1 MRDLTRRDKIAVI
14 GLLIFALTVLNYSA
28 HEWIGHTHFAQF
40 DVVFQRL
47 YFLPVILG
55 SFWFAL
61 KGGLLVCSIATVS
74 LVPYLIIHW
83 EGLSASDLNR
93 LLLITAYFLMAA
105 VLGKAVLMQRRENQR
120 ARESET
126 LAAIGKSMSAIA
138 HEMRTP
144 IIAIGGFAKMVRKN
158 IIDGSPDAEKL
169 DIVVIEA
176 LRLENLL
183 KGVLDFARPLV
194 VKRESAKIDRM
205 IQECM
210 AITGHIA
217 EPARIGLEARLQS
230 DLPPVTLDEM
240 RMKQVLI
247 NLITN
252 AIQASPQGEKVTVGC
267 SLSRGRTL
275 FVEIIDCGCGIP
287 EHKREKRSFR
297 LFFNKKEGVGLGLPI
312 VKKSSGARGDL
323 RIEDNPRGGVIFR
336 IEIRIAWEY
345 SSDQKCAA
353 VVRCETRRRMRETH
367 KRRVIVSETDKIA
380 AVEKYLKKEFDSAT
394 IESGHDAGRK
404 ARVFKIKSANHSSTA
419 IVENEFLEKTQRRSH
434 SRPPAHLP
442 PGRTPQGV
450 QLSHVVT
457 TGGLTD

>member
-158 IIDGSPDAEKL
+158 IIEGSPDAEKL
-169 DIVVIEA
+169 DIVVIRGAQAGKPPERRFG
-176 LRLENLL
+176 LRTPPRG
-183 KGVLDFARPLV
+183 KKRIGQDRPDDTGVHGDNGAHCR
-194 VKRESAKIDRM
+194 A
-205 IQECM
+205 
-210 AITGHIA
+210 
-217 EPARIGLEARLQS
+217 ARIGLEARLQS

-252 AIQASPQGEKVTVGC
+252 AIQA
-267 SLSRGRTL
+267 
-275 FVEIIDCGCGIP
+275 
-287 EHKREKRSFR
+287 
-297 LFFNKKEGVGLGLPI
+297 
-312 VKKSSGARGDL
+312 
-323 RIEDNPRGGVIFR
+323 
-336 IEIRIAWEY
+336 
-345 SSDQKCAA
+345 
-353 VVRCETRRRMRETH
+353 
-367 KRRVIVSETDKIA
+367 
-380 AVEKYLKKEFDSAT
+380 
-394 IESGHDAGRK
+394 
-404 ARVFKIKSANHSSTA
+404 
-419 IVENEFLEKTQRRSH
+419 
-434 SRPPAHLP
+434 
-442 PGRTPQGV
+442 
-450 QLSHVVT
+450 
-457 TGGLTD
+457 